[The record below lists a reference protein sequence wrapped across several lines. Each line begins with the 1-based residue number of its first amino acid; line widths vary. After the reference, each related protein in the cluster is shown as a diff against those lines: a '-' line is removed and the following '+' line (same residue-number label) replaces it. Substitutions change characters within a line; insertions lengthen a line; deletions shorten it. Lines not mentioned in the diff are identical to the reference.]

1 MRKIG
6 FDKRDSQ
13 YRKFYFDDDIML
25 SSNPP
30 KYKVWYVDDEN
41 EIDYIECQNVF
52 YLKPAPV
59 QPQSNKKDEST
70 TVVNVDSI
78 SNISKSTKE
87 DNVIKIDNQENTN
100 TSIIEQPKKKRTY
113 KKKTQTE
120 LSSSETCETCEIRK
134 FEYKIIDE
142 PFISDS
148 DIQDTLNSYGQGGW
162 ELCGFEIYK
171 TGIVKSSNNIIC
183 ILKRKI

>member
-70 TVVNVDSI
+70 TVVNDSI

-148 DIQDTLNSYGQGGW
+148 DIQNTLNSYGQGGW

>member
-1 MRKIG
+1 MLGYKIVSANE
-6 FDKRDSQ
+6 K
-13 YRKFYFDDDIML
+13 I
-25 SSNPP
+25 
-30 KYKVWYVDDEN
+30 DE
-41 EIDYIECQNVF
+41 IE
-52 YLKPAPV
+52 
-59 QPQSNKKDEST
+59 E
-70 TVVNVDSI
+70 
-78 SNISKSTKE
+78 
-87 DNVIKIDNQENTN
+87 KIDNQENTN

-148 DIQDTLNSYGQGGW
+148 DIQNTLNSYGQGGW